1 MIFYN
6 HAKITMQLKYFK
18 HGMKRRT
25 KSCNNIKTQH
35 ELMTSKAQGKMK
47 HVVVTQTTVI
57 IIICMLNSI
66 REDDVDH
73 QQQHT
78 TKSPIQEE

>member
-1 MIFYN
+1 
-6 HAKITMQLKYFK
+6 
-18 HGMKRRT
+18 
-25 KSCNNIKTQH
+25 
-35 ELMTSKAQGKMK
+35 MTSKAQGKTK

-73 QQQHT
+73 QPRTYNKVADSRRMNIRPYFREIHNY
-78 TKSPIQEE
+78 